1 MNIPPPKNL
10 ATLLEASS
18 SSGEVKELPLWLAK
32 GLKKPG
38 FLQTEMPK
46 AYSQRSLQKIQAGA
60 SSVPLGQ
67 RHAYF
72 YDLGAEVSLLDNT
85 QRGVDVINTLGDA
98 FAERWKHIFD
108 RFHNTGELKPAR
120 SLSSWNQRLIFWWS
134 VSRGQGRRQVLGQ
147 AHEERTSV
155 VP

>member
-18 SSGEVKELPLWLAK
+18 SSGELKELPLWLAK

-85 QRGVDVINTLGDA
+85 QRGVDVMNTLGDA
-98 FAERWKHIFD
+98 FAERWKQIFD
-108 RFHNTGELKPAR
+108 RFHNTGELKDG
-120 SLSSWNQRLIFWWS
+120 N
-134 VSRGQGRRQVLGQ
+134 VLAIGIKD
-147 AHEERTSV
+147 
-155 VP
+155 